1 MSYID
6 GAGRT
11 VYSEAEKRRK
21 QNQELIANMQKQE
34 QERRKFI
41 ADNQQAIMQAIQA
54 AEARKAAALE
64 NDRSRAFS
72 AREAAKARANSNANN
87 AASRALSLRAQD
99 IGREEFAQSQAFREK
114 QRRDQLREAAQ
125 ARLDRNASD
134 RDAKRERQFNT
145 PGKKRIRTGAGTYR
159 MVDNNDPSYKNEQH
173 VLTEIEKRKLKRRKK
188 KGFIR
193 YF

>member
-1 MSYID
+1 M
-6 GAGRT
+6 AGPYAGMNNREFHT
-11 VYSEAEKRRK
+11 KRREELMAEIRR
-21 QNQELIANMQKQE
+21 QDEERMNFIANNQE
-34 QERRKFI
+34 
-41 ADNQQAIMQAIQA
+41 AIMQAIQA

-72 AREAAKARANSNANN
+72 AREAAKARASSNANS
-87 AASRALSLRAQD
+87 AASRALTKRSQD

-125 ARLDRNASD
+125 ARLDKNASD

-145 PGKKRIRTGAGTYR
+145 PGQKRIRTGAGTYR

-173 VLTEIEKRKLKRRKK
+173 VLTEIEKRKLKRRKDK
-188 KGFIR
+188 NFIR